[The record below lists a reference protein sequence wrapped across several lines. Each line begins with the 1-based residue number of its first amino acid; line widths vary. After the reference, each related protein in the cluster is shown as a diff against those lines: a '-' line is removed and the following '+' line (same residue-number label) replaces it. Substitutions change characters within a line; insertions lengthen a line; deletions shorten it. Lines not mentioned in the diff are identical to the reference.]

1 MRARSRRLLPLGKA
15 SRCLVCHTSPPQSK
29 IFTHWSPNFAMPS
42 RIVRSSARLHGCLWP
57 RLLKLPLPAVLSR
70 LGAFVLLH
78 GWLPLSG
85 RFVAHVG
92 AAAREAPSVLQV
104 AARSAGL
111 PSAASIAAACR
122 EMLSA
127 RVVSAGLSALD
138 AALGKLED
146 AACWK
151 GERPPLHPAA

>member
-29 IFTHWSPNFAMPS
+29 IFTHCSPNFAMPS

-57 RLLKLPLPAVLSR
+57 RLLELPLPALVSR
-70 LGAFVLLH
+70 LGGFVLLH
-78 GWLPLSG
+78 CRLSVSG

-92 AAAREAPSVLQV
+92 AAAREAQSDPQGVQV
-104 AARSAGL
+104 AACSAGL

-127 RVVSAGLSALD
+127 RVASAGLSALD
-138 AALGKLED
+138 AAVEKLED
-146 AACWK
+146 AA
-151 GERPPLHPAA
+151 AA